1 MEVDAVA
8 PNGTDAQSRR
18 KSGRVIQK
26 PSIFSQEIY
35 ETPTLPNGSTKRKRT
50 STTHPGNQS
59 EEEDDDDEDDE
70 TEESEDDESEE
81 EPDEEELKAE
91 RRAQRTKTKTAR
103 PAAKRAKTT
112 DGASTTLAIRSATSK
127 GGPVRGPR
135 TQKARARPSQAHQ
148 QGLFAEVFGKGQ
160 SADEAAALW
169 FESVKSD
176 SVAAV
181 RDLIN
186 MVLQAIGCDARIED
200 QDVLDLDSVPSKLGD
215 LLLEYEQQKSPDY
228 PLISKHKQYVGF
240 QNVLEEFFIAVIKA
254 LHDSE
259 YFYDHPEIYDNI
271 HVWIATMAGANYKS
285 FRHTATLVSLSMSTA
300 LCEAAKELQDTL
312 PTFKTQIDAEKTKR
326 SVNKARVKTVEGNLK
341 KTEQKLETIDSQLK
355 DAFDTVFVHRYRDVE
370 ERIRALC
377 VAALGKWITLYR
389 KMFLEGQYLRYLGWL
404 LNDTAATTRLENVKQ
419 LKVLF
424 KNKNNVA
431 ALRGFTDRFRPRLVE
446 MGARD
451 ADVHVRVEAIEL
463 LDRLREAELLEPDD
477 IETIGRLIFDNEPS
491 VRKAVGRF
499 FVSNVE
505 DLYLSTVE
513 DFDKAA
519 YDDALPEFDSEQD
532 FSTPNQSWIKLKC
545 LGYVLN
551 QFDKDEESLDGSAT
565 QPLLPN
571 LSDSRHAL
579 ATQAMFPFMPELQ
592 HWESL
597 AGFLLY
603 DHSTI
608 PTAGDEQDVGFQ
620 VQQAYKLSPGED
632 IILLDILHSS
642 VKLYLQSI
650 LDSSASKRTNASKDQ
665 LLQKQESAAQN
676 LTIILP
682 QLLSKF
688 GSTPQAA
695 SSILRI
701 EQLLDI
707 GLINDLQSGE
717 FTYTTILED
726 ISKQFTSHSDKT
738 VLAAASAAFRTARSF
753 EQSKEAA
760 ESKVQEIWSDSIS
773 TLTRLLGSKQV
784 AHRGTLGLP
793 VLSEIVNIVSRIT
806 ELTGIYDCTSVI
818 EARMESASSKKQKT
832 KAGSQ
837 QQQQTL
843 LDLFFQLLKRGEPD
857 EDTTDAFVEPEDQLC
872 LALLEFFSRYFRWK
886 VVGLKNSIEANDASQ
901 LSTQAL
907 TSLAMKR
914 ATFVEEL
921 SPIITARSPLD
932 PVRLS
937 AIITLLELFALFTT
951 VRHFRPEKDE
961 LHEDA
966 TRNIS
971 SLIIEIPADLVQE
984 ILLTHEK
991 LEKNFARKTRRKI
1004 ETSSSLSHKHGKK
1017 SKAATTG
1024 AVVREQETQEE
1035 IEKPPE
1041 DSDSDSDNEKNG
1053 AAKRDEDSEAESS
1066 SNEDEPIHESKMAKK
1081 QAVLLAEQ
1089 NLCDVTSKIIFAIVG
1104 GAVKGEQAS
1113 GIKSRV
1119 LLNRSKLGKNY
1130 AALVAYL
1137 DDKKKK
1143 KEPRRPVTG
1152 GVKNLK
1158 QGELAASA
1166 GKDKTGKKLSEALVL
1181 EDDDIEDDEHEDEAE
1196 QTTRREIE
1204 DDDVVE
1210 DHDGD
1215 GDGDDDIDVEGGD
1228 DDDDG
1233 HDDEIMGD

>member
-8 PNGTDAQSRR
+8 PNGTEAQSRR

-26 PSIFSQEIY
+26 PSIYSQEIY
-35 ETPTLPNGSTKRKRT
+35 DTSTAPNGSTKRKRT
-50 STTHPGNQS
+50 STTRTGDQTD
-59 EEEDDDDEDDE
+59 EEDEDDEDDE

-81 EPDEEELKAE
+81 EPDEEELKAK
-91 RRAQRTKTKTAR
+91 RRAQRSKPKTAR

-127 GGPVRGPR
+127 GGAGKGPK

-160 SADEAAALW
+160 SADDAAAIW
-169 FESVKSD
+169 FESVKLD
-176 SVAAV
+176 SVTAV

-186 MVLQAIGCDARIED
+186 LVLQAIGCDSRIED
-200 QDVLDLDSVPSKLGD
+200 QDVVDVDSVPSKLGD
-215 LLLEYEQQKSPDY
+215 LLVEYEQQKSPDY
-228 PLISKHKQYVGF
+228 PLVSKHKQYVGF
-240 QNVLEEFFIAVIKA
+240 QHVLEEFFIAVIKA

-259 YFYDHPEIYDNI
+259 YFYDQPEVYDNI
-271 HVWIATMAGANYKS
+271 HVWIATMTGANYKS

-312 PTFKTQIDAEKTKR
+312 PTFKTQIDAEKKKK
-326 SVNKARVKTVEGNLK
+326 SVNKARVKTVEDNLK

-377 VAALGKWITLYR
+377 VGALGKWIALYR

-404 LNDTAATTRLENVKQ
+404 LNDTAAITRLENVKQ
-419 LKVLF
+419 LKALF
-424 KNKNNVA
+424 QNKNNVA

-446 MGARD
+446 IGARD

-477 IETIGRLIFDNEPS
+477 IETVGRLIFDNEPS

-513 DFDKAA
+513 DLDKAA
-519 YDDALPEFDSEQD
+519 YDEALPEFDSELD
-532 FSTPNQSWIKLKC
+532 FSAPNQSWIKLKC

-551 QFDKDEESLDGSAT
+551 QFDKDDESLDGSAA

-571 LSDSRHAL
+571 ISDSRHAL
-579 ATQAMFPFMPELQ
+579 ATQAIFPFMSELQ
-592 HWESL
+592 HWETL

-608 PTAGDEQDVGFQ
+608 PTDGDDQDVGFL

-642 VKLYLQSI
+642 VKLYLQST
-650 LDSSASKRTNASKDQ
+650 LDSSANRRTNASKDQ
-665 LLQKQESAAQN
+665 LRQKQESAAQN

-701 EQLLDI
+701 EQLLDV

-717 FTYTTILED
+717 FTYATILED

-760 ESKVQEIWSDSIS
+760 ESKVQEIWSDSIT
-773 TLTRLLGSKQV
+773 TLTNLLGNKQV
-784 AHRGTLGLP
+784 SQRGTLALP
-793 VLSEIVNIVSRIT
+793 VLSEVVNIVSRIT
-806 ELTGIYDCTSVI
+806 ELTGIYDCTPVI
-818 EARMESASSKKQKT
+818 EARMESATGKKQKT
-832 KAGSQ
+832 KAGS

-857 EDTTDAFVEPEDQLC
+857 EDTTDAFAEPEDQLC

-907 TSLAMKR
+907 TSLVMKR

-921 SPIITARSPLD
+921 SPIIKTRSPLD

-951 VRHFRPEKDE
+951 ARHFRPDRDQ
-961 LHEDA
+961 LDEDA
-966 TRNIS
+966 QRNIS
-971 SLIIEIPADLVQE
+971 SLIIEIPSDIVQE

-1017 SKAATTG
+1017 SKSAAATT
-1024 AVVREQETQEE
+1024 VHEQETQED

-1041 DSDSDSDNEKNG
+1041 DSDSDSDNERNDAGKG
-1053 AAKRDEDSEAESS
+1053 DADSDAETS
-1066 SNEDEPIHESKMAKK
+1066 SNDDEPVHDSKTAKK

-1113 GIKSRV
+1113 RIKSRV

-1137 DDKKKK
+1137 DEKKQKK
-1143 KEPRRPVTG
+1143 DSKRPAG
-1152 GVKNLK
+1152 AKKAK
-1158 QGELAASA
+1158 QGDLAATA
-1166 GKDKTGKKLSEALVL
+1166 AKDKGGKKLSEALVL
-1181 EDDDIEDDEHEDEAE
+1181 EDDDIEDDDDDEAE
-1196 QTTRREIE
+1196 KTTRREIE
-1204 DDDVVE
+1204 EDEVE
-1210 DHDGD
+1210 DHD
-1215 GDGDDDIDVEGGD
+1215 VEGGGD
-1228 DDDDG
+1228 DDDSNDG
-1233 HDDEIMGD
+1233 EGQDDEIMGD